1 MQSNSDLMS
10 QKERNEIAAA
20 LVISRRLLAKLVSRQ
35 TEDSSAAGLQMRF
48 RFQFLRL
55 FSRYVL

>member
-20 LVISRRLLAKLVSRQ
+20 LVISRRLLASWL
-35 TEDSSAAGLQMRF
+35 AGR
-48 RFQFLRL
+48 LRTA
-55 FSRYVL
+55 VLLGYK